1 MVTITE
7 AESVHCSDRVWPA
20 AEDLLRFMRAQ
31 GLSDS
36 AILELGA
43 GTGAQ
48 ENLPLGHRDGSSK
61 KRL

>member
-1 MVTITE
+1 MVTITK

-48 ENLPLGHRDGSSK
+48 ENLPRAYRDGSK
-61 KRL
+61 K